1 MLCLAL
7 AIPLFM
13 ACGEKKKETTNSVE
27 ELTETIQQQKNELSQ
42 KVDSVVDEMEKTKS
56 EIDHS
61 IKKNRQFIRRLL
73 KLPIV

>member
-1 MLCLAL
+1 MKKMLCLAL

-27 ELTETIQQQKNELSQ
+27 ELTETFNKQKMSYHK
-42 KVDSVVDEMEKTKS
+42 KVDSVVDEMEKQKS

-61 IKKNRQFIRRLL
+61 IKKIDSLL
-73 KLPIV
+73 EDF

>member
-1 MLCLAL
+1 MFSAGHSSIHGLW
-7 AIPLFM
+7 
-13 ACGEKKKETTNSVE
+13 GEEKETTNSVE

-61 IKKNRQFIRRLL
+61 IKK
-73 KLPIV
+73 

>member
-61 IKKNRQFIRRLL
+61 IKKIDSLL
-73 KLPIV
+73 EDF

>member
-1 MLCLAL
+1 MLCLRMP
-7 AIPLFM
+7 PLFM

-61 IKKNRQFIRRLL
+61 IKKIDSLL
-73 KLPIV
+73 EDF

>member
-1 MLCLAL
+1 MKKMLCLAL

-61 IKKNRQFIRRLL
+61 IKKIDSLL
-73 KLPIV
+73 EDF